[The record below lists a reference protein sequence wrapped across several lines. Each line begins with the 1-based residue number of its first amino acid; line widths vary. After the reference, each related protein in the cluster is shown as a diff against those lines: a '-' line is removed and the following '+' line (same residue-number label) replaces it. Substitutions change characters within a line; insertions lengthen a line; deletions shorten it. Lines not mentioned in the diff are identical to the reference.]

1 MEFFR
6 GVFARAA
13 NAPSELATLSA
24 VVRRAGYYLARPER
38 VELAEE
44 ILELVRN
51 KKVAHGC
58 WLALARSSKSLAE
71 AEDFID
77 RCGAAELMRS
87 REGELKEFVARVKL
101 LQELRLVASN
111 YGAKSLI
118 DYPRSVSA
126 RQFELGRL
134 YGAADS
140 VLREAKWAKA
150 TGFYAHLRDI
160 IREAKQRTRQLTS
173 DKGAPSDLALALR
186 DELARVRFTLGNG
199 ISLKESDQDDAY
211 ARGLRWSAREIS
223 LVDRAIED
231 FGVHELLT
239 SGAVL
244 SIIKT
249 GSPGEKD
256 GSIEV
261 GSYCGSTKRIWLSPN
276 CFVRKRDAYGNEQKP
291 AVLMHELGH
300 AASAS
305 DWGKLRA
312 NRPTSKSKI
321 SHLDFIAQHFFPS
334 DLMRIGG
341 WHTQTGRYEVDLEED
356 AVLSED
362 QWLPLKRPVD
372 VQGQL
377 RVYEYDQQFKI
388 LFYYTPL
395 ASKTPKTWYS
405 RSDPAEWVA
414 EGIAFYFSD
423 PEVLISTVPR
433 LFIHLDSIFHRYSRN
448 KRLSKQLEASLS
460 RSGAKEQSGL
470 EPSVRGDSV
479 ESLGKRI
486 FNLLSPQEQR
496 EIIESFGE
504 SSAASDGVPP
514 AEARE
519 YVFSKIITRRR
530 SRDSAIER
538 CLGSFS
544 RYNPAFILSQ
554 AALCAGEDLM
564 IVSMR
569 GSTER
574 EPDSQEP
581 LRIWLGDTLGEDFDR
596 KQIYFLNQ
604 HDKSNRLKG
613 LTYHGRLQELIWE
626 RLRGCSLREE
636 REVKPHDRR
645 YQRVIFYSSLWPT
658 LERIRDFREQHDDL
672 TNKLEV
678 IDTRSISGIDA
689 VKSLI
694 KARRRYSSEAVG
706 TLHIMSL
713 DETLLALPA
722 CIRVRY
728 KETQD
733 ECLKLSLSD
742 FLLNDQPSYWVGLAA
757 KRTELNPRK
766 LYLDISDFTDG
777 LVLRQQ
783 LEKGIEENWMLKEY
797 RQ

>member
-1 MEFFR
+1 MNKPEEKNSQVGKSGYQRQNHPESATAQKLSPPLSRSEDPPELKATAVVLTLLDRLPLSRQQVDQILPGRGGKVSPLVRFRLLACVESEPRMEFFR
-6 GVFARAA
+6 GVFERAT
-13 NAPSELATLSA
+13 NAPSELAALSA
-24 VVRRAGYYLARPER
+24 VVRRAGYYLGKLER
-38 VELAEE
+38 ADLAEE
-44 ILELVRN
+44 ILELVQN

-71 AEDFID
+71 AKELIVN
-77 RCGAAELMRS
+77 CGLAELMRS

-111 YGAKSLI
+111 YGAKSLS
-118 DYPRSVSA
+118 DYPRSVNA

-150 TGFYAHLRDI
+150 TGFYAHLSEI
-160 IREAKQRTRQLTS
+160 IREAKKRTAQINL
-173 DKGAPSDLALALR
+173 DKGAPSDLAVALR

-199 ISLKESDQDDAY
+199 ISLKESNQDAAY

-223 LVDRAIED
+223 LLDLAIED

-244 SIIKT
+244 SVIKT
-249 GSPGEKD
+249 GKPGEKD
-256 GSIEV
+256 GNIEV

-305 DWGKLRA
+305 DWGKLKA

-341 WHTQTGRYEVDLEED
+341 WHTQTGRYQVDLEEG
-356 AVLSED
+356 AVLSEG

-448 KRLSKQLEASLS
+448 KRLGKQLEASLS
-460 RSGAKEQSGL
+460 RSGAKEQRGL
-470 EPSVRGDSV
+470 ETTVRGDSV

-504 SSAASDGVPP
+504 RIAYSEGVSP
-514 AEARE
+514 AKSRE
-519 YVFSKIITRRR
+519 IMFSPIMKRQR
-530 SRDSAIER
+530 SRDTAIDL
-538 CLGSFS
+538 CLLAFS
-544 RYNPAFILSQ
+544 RYKPAFILSQ

-581 LRIWLGDTLGEDFDR
+581 LRTWLGDTLGEDFDQ
-596 KQIYFLNQ
+596 KQVYFLNQ
-604 HDKSNRLKG
+604 HGKSHRLKG
-613 LTYHGRLQELIWE
+613 LTYHDRLQELISE

-645 YQRVIFYSSLWPT
+645 YQKVIFYSSLWPT
-658 LERIRDFREQHDDL
+658 LDRIRLFREQHSL
-672 TNKLEV
+672 TKELEV
-678 IDTRSISGIDA
+678 IDTR
-689 VKSLI
+689 
-694 KARRRYSSEAVG
+694 
-706 TLHIMSL
+706 
-713 DETLLALPA
+713 
-722 CIRVRY
+722 
-728 KETQD
+728 
-733 ECLKLSLSD
+733 
-742 FLLNDQPSYWVGLAA
+742 
-757 KRTELNPRK
+757 
-766 LYLDISDFTDG
+766 
-777 LVLRQQ
+777 
-783 LEKGIEENWMLKEY
+783 
-797 RQ
+797 